1 MIKSRI
7 ITALCVGVSLFAFA
21 GCNEPLNTNV
31 TPTISAN
38 DVFQIVV
45 DEDSLVQ
52 YIYYSDGT
60 IADTRVA
67 GLTVR
72 MKADGTPYTI
82 ERSELDNYVH
92 FSFDNTRKKD
102 NT

>member
-7 ITALCVGVSLFAFA
+7 ITALCMGVSLFAFA
-21 GCNEPLNTNV
+21 GCDEPLDTNR
-31 TPTISAN
+31 TPTVSAN

-52 YIYYSDGT
+52 YIYYGDWYT
-60 IADTRVA
+60 TADTRVA

-82 ERSELDNYVH
+82 ERDELDNYAH
-92 FSFDNTRKKD
+92 FSFTKQG
-102 NT
+102 